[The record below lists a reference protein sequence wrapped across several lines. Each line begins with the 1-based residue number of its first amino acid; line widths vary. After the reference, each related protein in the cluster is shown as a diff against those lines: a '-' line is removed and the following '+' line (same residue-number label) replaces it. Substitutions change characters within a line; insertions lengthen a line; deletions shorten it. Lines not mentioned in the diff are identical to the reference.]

1 MAKVRYCVVAE
12 VVKLE
17 TATLVAF
24 VQFATVAVNVFDTV
38 RFGTVKRFVDGL

>member
-24 VQFATVAVNVFDTV
+24 VAVPTVAVKVPLTV
-38 RFGTVKRFVDGL
+38 RFGTDKRFELGL